1 MTEFGCVHDLELIN
15 NSKGKSN
22 DNNKPTYFSNIL
34 DATSFFTKNQL
45 AVYNLLSE
53 IETKGFYIFDTV
65 EPLEM
70 HRIDDETEAINE
82 TSKYKYGN
90 VNVTNNGNN
99 LLVRYENKI
108 CLPLIEYLD
117 SSKTPII
124 YYRRLMDC
132 YKHILLSINTLV
144 SLQIVHNNIYYNYY
158 KTNIM
163 VDCKEDYPLIMKFH
177 LSLLLVRDNLNEQ
190 YLRQFFKVYQPS
202 YIYWPIEIHILC
214 YLLHKLETN
223 ESLSKY
229 NINTIINDV
238 LSNDKSNILN
248 KEALLYFEKYVNMK
262 RTDIISDILS
272 YYWSW
277 DLYSV
282 SCLFNDILKS
292 KYKHNLFL
300 DLFLKQLL
308 VCQRPD
314 PTKRL
319 TANKCLENFEKILYN
334 VSMDVFFNVVKT

>member
-1 MTEFGCVHDLELIN
+1 MEDFGCVHDYNALDFIN
-15 NSKGKSN
+15 KNKN
-22 DNNKPTYFSNIL
+22 NNKPTYFSNIL
-34 DATSFFTKNQL
+34 DATSFFTQNQL
-45 AVYNLLSE
+45 AVYNLLSTL
-53 IETKGFYIFDTV
+53 ETKGLYIFETV

-70 HRIDDETEAINE
+70 HKIDEETEAINE
-82 TSKYKYGN
+82 TSIYNKN
-90 VNVTNNGNN
+90 ATNNVTN

-117 SSKTPII
+117 ESKTLTI

-132 YKHILLSINTLV
+132 YKHILMSINTLV
-144 SLQIVHNNIYYNYY
+144 SLQIVHNNIYNYD

-163 VDCKEDYPLIMKFH
+163 IDCKEEYPLIMKFH
-177 LSLLLVRDNLNEQ
+177 LSLLLVKDNLNER
-190 YLRQFFKVYQPS
+190 YLKQFFRVYQPT

-238 LSNDKSNILN
+238 LSNDKSNILK

-262 RTDIISDILS
+262 RTDIISDILL

-282 SCLFNDILKS
+282 SCLFSDILKS
-292 KYKHNLFL
+292 KYKHNIFL

-319 TANKCLENFEKILYN
+319 TAIKCLENFEKIIYN
-334 VSMDVFFNVVKT
+334 VGIDVFLNVVKT

>member
-1 MTEFGCVHDLELIN
+1 MEEFGCVHDYNALDFI
-15 NSKGKSN
+15 SKNKN
-22 DNNKPTYFSNIL
+22 KNNNKPIYFSNIL
-34 DATSFFTKNQL
+34 DATSFFTQNQL
-45 AVYNLLSE
+45 AVYNLLSSL
-53 IETKGFYIFDTV
+53 ETKGLYIFETV

-70 HRIDDETEAINE
+70 HRIDEETEAINE
-82 TSKYKYGN
+82 TSIYNKN
-90 VNVTNNGNN
+90 ANNNGNN

-108 CLPLIEYLD
+108 CLPLIEYLE
-117 SSKTPII
+117 SSKTLTI

-132 YKHILLSINTLV
+132 YKHILMSIDTLV
-144 SLQIVHNNIYYNYY
+144 SLQIVHNNIYNYD

-163 VDCKEDYPLIMKFH
+163 VDCKEEYPLIMKFH
-177 LSLLLVRDNLNEQ
+177 LSLLLVKDNLNER
-190 YLRQFFKVYQPS
+190 YLKQFFRVYQPT

-238 LSNDKSNILN
+238 LSNDKTNILK

-262 RTDIISDILS
+262 RTDIISDILL

-282 SCLFNDILKS
+282 SCLFSDILKS
-292 KYKHNLFL
+292 KYKHNIFL

-319 TANKCLENFEKILYN
+319 TANKCLENFEKIIYN
-334 VSMDVFFNVVKT
+334 VGIDVFLNVVKT